1 LQIIALGCGKDC
13 SNPSNPKWVL
23 NHLKKKLSIL
33 QVSPLDIG
41 GGAQQIAWNLFRAYR
56 LLGIDSWM
64 AVGKKRSQDPQV
76 FEIAKIQ
83 STGFWASF
91 CNGLAN
97 SLTPLEGKVRGTLRL
112 QAFLRRVAA
121 GKDYVASLRGQE
133 DFDFPGSWQLLQQA
147 PYAPSHAP
155 DLVHLHNLH
164 GGYFDPR
171 ALEGLSSE
179 VPVMLTLHDAWL
191 LSGNCAHSMGCER
204 WQTGCG
210 SCPDISIYPGLKVD
224 STHLNWQRKKAIFEH
239 SRLYVATP
247 CQWLLDRVKLSILAP
262 ALIKGRVIPNGVDIS
277 IFHPG
282 DQAKARQALGLPK
295 DMPILL
301 FVANGIKKN
310 PFKDYE
316 TLSKAAALL
325 GESAKSPMHLVAL
338 GDERKEGATEH
349 FGQVT
354 IHYIPRVSN
363 PLIVAQFYQAADLY
377 LHAAK
382 ADTFPNTILEAMACG
397 LPVIAS
403 NVGGIPEQVVDGV
416 TGFLVPPG
424 NPDLIVSAVQYLL
437 SNPGIA
443 QEFSRAAVERVNEL
457 FTQEHMVEQYVQW
470 YKEIAGLKDVK
481 SITAELI

>member
-1 LQIIALGCGKDC
+1 M
-13 SNPSNPKWVL
+13 
-23 NHLKKKLSIL
+23 
-33 QVSPLDIG
+33 SPLDLG
-41 GGAQQIAWNLFRAYR
+41 GGAQQIAWNLFQAYR
-56 LLGIDSWM
+56 HLGIDSWM
-64 AVGKKRSQDPQV
+64 AVGKKRSNDPQV
-76 FEIAKIQ
+76 FEIAKIE
-83 STGFWASF
+83 STGLWAGL

-112 QAFLRRVAA
+112 QAFLRQLAA

-147 PYAPSHAP
+147 PYTPSHAP

-164 GGYFDPR
+164 GSYFDPR

-191 LSGNCAHSMGCER
+191 LSGNCAHSLGCER
-204 WQTGCG
+204 WKTGCG

-224 STHLNWQRKKAIFEH
+224 STHLNWQRKKAIFDQ
-239 SRLYVATP
+239 SRLYIATP
-247 CQWLLDRVKLSILAP
+247 CQWLLDQVKQSILAP
-262 ALIKGRVIPNGVDIS
+262 GMIEGKVIPNGVDTA
-277 IFHPG
+277 IFQPG
-282 DQAKARQALGLPK
+282 DQAKAREALGLLK
-295 DMPILL
+295 DVPILL

-310 PFKDYE
+310 PFKDYQ
-316 TLSKAAALL
+316 TLRKAAALL
-325 GESAKSPMHLVAL
+325 GESASTPIHFIAL
-338 GDERKEGATEH
+338 GEEGAQER

-354 IHYIPRVSN
+354 IQFVSKVTD
-363 PLIVAQFYQAADLY
+363 PKVVAQYYQAADMY

-382 ADTFPNTILEAMACG
+382 AETFPNTILEAMACG

-437 SNPGIA
+437 SNPSIA
-443 QEFSRAAVERVNEL
+443 QEFSRAAVVRVNEL
-457 FTQEHMVEQYVQW
+457 FTQEQMVEQYVHW
-470 YKEIAGLKDVK
+470 YREIAG
-481 SITAELI
+481 